1 MPKAFD
7 KLAEKVARQYEKKG
21 IKPTTAEKWGRA
33 TAAKVKQNQE
43 GKADGGD

>member
-21 IKPTTAEKWGRA
+21 IKPATAEKWGRA
-33 TAAKVKQNQE
+33 TVVKVKHEQE
-43 GKADGGD
+43 VKHDGGD